1 MKGLLYKDF
10 LIIRKQFL
18 RFLLVPAAF
27 FVITLFMGK
36 SLYFSYY
43 AVAIL
48 SILPISILGYEEN
61 WKWHKYEIILPVNR
75 ATLVTEKYLLSL
87 ILIIPAVFIEGIVFM
102 LLYDFSLIIILNW
115 ICINIFC
122 GMIIPC
128 IDFPLVMR
136 FGYMKG
142 RISNFIIIAVMSAS
156 ITIINFRSSSGETL
170 MNGTFTPQK
179 FSFLFLPAAAVL
191 FIVSCLLTIK
201 LYLKREF

>member
-61 WKWHKYEIILPVNR
+61 WKWHKYEII
-75 ATLVTEKYLLSL
+75 E
-87 ILIIPAVFIEGIVFM
+87 
-102 LLYDFSLIIILNW
+102 
-115 ICINIFC
+115 
-122 GMIIPC
+122 
-128 IDFPLVMR
+128 
-136 FGYMKG
+136 
-142 RISNFIIIAVMSAS
+142 
-156 ITIINFRSSSGETL
+156 
-170 MNGTFTPQK
+170 
-179 FSFLFLPAAAVL
+179 
-191 FIVSCLLTIK
+191 
-201 LYLKREF
+201 